1 MRLKHYNGRDRLEY
15 NPLLRIGLISLP
27 FVEWHQ
33 KTTSNK
39 VSDNQNI
46 NGPMVWLCLAENS
59 LNTCSILHF
68 PVWQQWEVVLAQV
81 RWKFKWE
88 RSMSNITIPQW
99 SFTVVLLTCTTCLVW
114 LFNTLNFQDNL
125 SFICNSSV

>member
-1 MRLKHYNGRDRLEY
+1 MPEAETLQWNAKTGRQS
-15 NPLLRIGLISLP
+15 LLRMGLISLP

-33 KTTSNK
+33 KTTSNE

-68 PVWQQWEVVLAQV
+68 PV
-81 RWKFKWE
+81 
-88 RSMSNITIPQW
+88 
-99 SFTVVLLTCTTCLVW
+99 
-114 LFNTLNFQDNL
+114 
-125 SFICNSSV
+125 